1 MQSADV
7 RQPSQERHGFCR
19 NENEIRGQWLLTENV
34 IRRLWLLCI
43 IGGLVMTWCV
53 LDSWNHDMNAQLF
66 HMSEVKRITFDHSG
80 MLRGSLEPF
89 KYTLT
94 LAFVQF
100 AFVGTVFC
108 SIYVG
113 MAAFKG
119 ENLKDGL
126 MQLKPDKRWSALVG
140 THLFGSVLLRSLMMP
155 SQMMSLSLFAATR
168 AVEVPVAAAVRAKVL
183 GGRFGGPSLLT
194 TMLMFAAAWLLFFSY
209 TQIAECLCVWSG
221 FGVALSGMA
230 LYIVYA
236 FLLTVPATS
245 MVLQESMLVELQ
257 VSPSLMLGIQN
268 LFAAMLFMPFLFAA
282 HWFGFEDVR
291 HALAMV
297 IGHPEVY
304 MTVLWLC
311 VQTACLSAVTVGLIL
326 SMNSFWAVAACCLRV
341 VFWWLRNLQ
350 LFYITNTSL
359 LSVARPHASMWSFVM
374 VSGIILGLGAWIVD
388 SRHIEDDFHEKS
400 SMKLANQHL
409 CLRYV

>member
-7 RQPSQERHGFCR
+7 MQPSQERHGFFR
-19 NENEIRGQWLLTENV
+19 QERLAEDVQ
-34 IRRLWLLCI
+34 RRLWLLCSI
-43 IGGLVMTWCV
+43 AGLVMTWCV
-53 LDSWNHDMNAQLF
+53 LDSWNHDMNSYLF
-66 HMSEVKRITFDHSG
+66 QMSEVKRITFDHSSG
-80 MLRGSLEPF
+80 TLRGSLEPF

-94 LAFVQF
+94 LAFLQF
-100 AFVGTVFC
+100 AFVGVVFC

-113 MAAFKG
+113 MAAIKG
-119 ENLKDGL
+119 ENLKGGL
-126 MQLKPDKRWSALVG
+126 MQLKPDGRWSALVG

-245 MVLQESMLVELQ
+245 MVLQESMLVELH
-257 VSPSLMLGIQN
+257 VSPTLMLGIQN
-268 LFAAMLFMPFLFAA
+268 LFAAMVFMPFLCAA
-282 HWFGFEDVR
+282 HWFGFEDVG
-291 HALAMV
+291 HALAM
-297 IGHPEVY
+297 ITGHREVY

-311 VQTACLSAVTVGLIL
+311 VQTACLSAVTVGLIAL
-326 SMNSFWAVAACCLRV
+326 MDSFWAVAA
-341 VFWWLRNLQ
+341 
-350 LFYITNTSL
+350 
-359 LSVARPHASMWSFVM
+359 
-374 VSGIILGLGAWIVD
+374 
-388 SRHIEDDFHEKS
+388 
-400 SMKLANQHL
+400 
-409 CLRYV
+409 

>member
-7 RQPSQERHGFCR
+7 KQPSQERYAFS
-19 NENEIRGQWLLTENV
+19 ENV
-34 IRRLWLLCI
+34 VRRLWLLFI

-53 LDSWNHDMNAQLF
+53 LDSWNHDMNAHLF
-66 HMSEVKRITFDHSG
+66 QMSEVKRVTFDHSSG

-94 LAFVQF
+94 LAFMQF
-100 AFVGTVFC
+100 AFVGMVFC

-119 ENLKDGL
+119 ENLKGGL

-257 VSPSLMLGIQN
+257 VSPTLMLGIQN
-268 LFAAMLFMPFLFAA
+268 LLAALLFMPFLFTA

-291 HALAMV
+291 HAVAMI
-297 IGHPEVY
+297 IGHREVY

-326 SMNSFWAVAACCLRV
+326 SMDSFWAVAACCLRV
-341 VFWWLRNLQ
+341 VFWWLRHLQ
-350 LFYITNTSL
+350 LFYITNNSL
-359 LSVARPHASMWSFVM
+359 LSVTRPHASMWSFVM
-374 VSGIILGLGAWIVD
+374 VSGIVLGIGAWIVD
-388 SRHIEDDFHEKS
+388 SRHIEDDFQEKR
-400 SMKLANQHL
+400 SMKLSSSISANNGL
-409 CLRYV
+409 GIAKYV